1 MSSINIEPENLPDE
15 APTNHSKTRAGW
27 VTNLGIV
34 LGFVIGAIG
43 FAWDIAPMLW
53 SGVAII
59 VISLISGAVLRA
71 LGYGQVRKQE
81 S

>member
-15 APTNHSKTRAGW
+15 APANHSMTTAGW

-34 LGFVIGAIG
+34 LGVVIGAIG
-43 FAWDIAPMLW
+43 FAWNIAPMLW
-53 SGVAII
+53 GGVAII